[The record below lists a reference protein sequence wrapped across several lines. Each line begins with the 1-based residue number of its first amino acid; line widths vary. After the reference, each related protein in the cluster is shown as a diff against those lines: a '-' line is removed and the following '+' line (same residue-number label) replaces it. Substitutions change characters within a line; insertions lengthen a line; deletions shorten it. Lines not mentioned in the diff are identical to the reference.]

1 MPTNREL
8 EIIMKLKDEVS
19 KRLAGIEGNL
29 QKFANSTR
37 QLGATMRQV
46 GREISQVG
54 STLTFMGA
62 ALTGPLAL
70 AFKSSEKYSLS
81 VSNELK
87 RLDNAF
93 IALRVSIAE
102 ALVPVVHKLANVFGN
117 LLNIWNSI
125 PAATQQMIIQGIAV
139 TGIFLTLSGVAVSL
153 IGRLIRVG
161 GIILDLVSKLALLA
175 LAHPWIAGIAI
186 AVSILIA
193 VFLKFRDVAVP
204 VLNAVEIGA
213 EMVYIGFVKL
223 IKYLLIGF
231 DKLAL
236 GLEKFYELLGKIPG
250 KLGEPYRQAS
260 EHIQKFRENLD
271 GLIKASDTEMERM
284 GNKISNILVTGEG
297 SLVKGY
303 DKARAAIGNF
313 INSLKN
319 LGKDIKINEV
329 AQSFDA
335 IKAIGEDTARS
346 VGSAF
351 KHFFSDAFRGQID
364 DAKDYFVE
372 FGNMMLDILAEV
384 LAKIILIKT
393 IGAIFP
399 GMIPFF
405 HKGGM
410 VYHSGG
416 KVQPVYAHAGLSPDE
431 VPIIAQSG
439 EGVVSRRGMAA
450 LGANNLRKLNRGEGI
465 SEGAQVFNVYINA
478 NDAKS
483 FRDMLVQHPDVF
495 EGAII
500 DALNKNKPI
509 RSAIRNR
516 I

>member
-8 EIIMKLKDEVS
+8 EIIMRLKDEVS

-29 QKFANSTR
+29 QKFANSAHR
-37 QLGATMRQV
+37 LGLNMRQV

-54 STLTFMGA
+54 STLTFIGA

-125 PAATQQMIIQGIAV
+125 PVATQQMVIQGVAI
-139 TGIFLTLSGVAVSL
+139 TGIFLTLSGVVVSL

-161 GIILDLVSKLALLA
+161 GTILDLVSKLALLA

-186 AVSILIA
+186 TVSILII

-213 EMVYIGFVKL
+213 QMVYIGFVKL
-223 IKYLLIGF
+223 IKYLLVGF

-236 GLEKFYELLGKIPG
+236 GLEKFYEVLGKLPG
-250 KLGEPYRQAS
+250 KLGEPYREAS
-260 EHIQKFRENLD
+260 EHIKRFRKNLD
-271 GLIKASDTEMERM
+271 SLIKASDAEMDRV

-303 DKARAAIGNF
+303 DKAKNAIAGFLAA
-313 INSLKN
+313 LKN
-319 LGKDIKINEV
+319 LGKEVKIEEV
-329 AQSFDA
+329 AQKFDA
-335 IKAIGEDTARS
+335 IKTIGEGTARS
-346 VGSAF
+346 LGSVF
-351 KHFFSDAFRGQID
+351 KHFFSDAFKGQID
-364 DAKDYFVE
+364 DVRDYFAE
-372 FGNMMLDILAEV
+372 LGNMMLGVLAEV
-384 LAKIILIKT
+384 LARMILVKT
-393 IGAIFP
+393 IGSIFP

-405 HKGGM
+405 HQGGV

-416 KVQPVYAHAGLSPDE
+416 EVFPLRAHAGLAVDE
-431 VPIIAQSG
+431 VPIVAQTG
-439 EGVVSRRGMAA
+439 EGILSRRGMRA
-450 LGANNLRKLNRGEGI
+450 LGGGENLRSLNEGKSLKPGI
-465 SEGAQVFNVYINA
+465 TINVNQVIQAWDSQDVWRNRKMLSNA
-478 NDAKS
+478 IADDIYNNGK
-483 FRDMLVQHPDVF
+483 
-495 EGAII
+495 
-500 DALNKNKPI
+500 I
-509 RSAIRNR
+509 RSVIRSYT
-516 I
+516 

>member
-8 EIIMKLKDEVS
+8 SIIMRLKDEVTN
-19 KRLAGIEGNL
+19 KLQGVEVGI
-29 QKFANSTR
+29 QKFANSTHK
-37 QLGATMRQV
+37 LGLNMRQV

-54 STLTFMGA
+54 QTLAFMGA

-117 LLNIWNSI
+117 LLNVWNSI
-125 PAATQQMIIQGIAV
+125 PPATQQMIIQGIAV
-139 TGIFLTLSGVAVSL
+139 TGIFLTLSGVTVAL
-153 IGRLIRVG
+153 IGRLVRVG
-161 GIILDLVSKLALLA
+161 GIILDLVSKFALFA
-175 LAHPWIAGIAI
+175 LANPWLVTIAAI
-186 AVSILIA
+186 VAGLIV
-193 VFLKFRDVAVP
+193 VFLKFREVAVP
-204 VLNAVEIGA
+204 VLNAIEIGA
-213 EMVYIGFVKL
+213 QMVYIGFVKL
-223 IKYLLIGF
+223 IKYLLVGF
-231 DKLAL
+231 DSLSL
-236 GLEKFYELLGKIPG
+236 GLQKFYDLLGKIPG
-250 KLGEPYRQAS
+250 KLGEPYREAA
-260 EHIQKFRENLD
+260 ENIKKFRENLE
-271 GLIKASDTEMERM
+271 GLIKASDTEMDRV
-284 GNKISNILVTGEG
+284 GNKISDILVTGEG

-303 DKARAAIGNF
+303 DKARTAIGNF
-313 INSLKN
+313 IDSLKN
-319 LGKDIKINEV
+319 LGKDVKINEV

-335 IKAIGEDTARS
+335 IKALGEGTARS
-346 VGSAF
+346 LGSSF
-351 KHFFSDAFRGQID
+351 KHFFSDAFRGQLD
-364 DAKDYFVE
+364 DAKDYFAE
-372 FGNMMLDILAEV
+372 FGNMMLDVLAEV

-405 HKGGM
+405 HQGGVVYHKGG
-410 VYHSGG
+410 V
-416 KVQPVYAHAGLSPDE
+416 VQPIYAHSGLSPDE

-439 EGVVSRRGMAA
+439 EGVLSRRGMSA
-450 LGANNLRKLNRGEGI
+450 LGSNNLKRLNLGEGLGDSNQI
-465 SEGAQVFNVYINA
+465 FNVYINA

-495 EGAII
+495 ESAII

-509 RSAIRNR
+509 RSAMRNR
-516 I
+516 L

>member
-1 MPTNREL
+1 MPTNREVS
-8 EIIMKLKDEVS
+8 IIMRLKDEVT
-19 KRLAGIEGNL
+19 KQLQGVEAGL
-29 QKFANSTR
+29 QKFANSTHK
-37 QLGATMRQV
+37 LGLNMRQV

-54 STLTFMGA
+54 QTLAFMGA
-62 ALTGPLAL
+62 AITGPLAL

-93 IALRVSIAE
+93 IALRLSIAE
-102 ALVPVVHKLANVFGN
+102 ALVPVVHNLANVFGN
-117 LLNIWNSI
+117 LLNVWNSI
-125 PAATQQMIIQGIAV
+125 PAATQQMIIQGIAI
-139 TGIFLTLSGVAVSL
+139 TGIFLTLGGVAVAL
-153 IGRLIRVG
+153 IGRLVRVG
-161 GIILDLVSKLALLA
+161 GIILDLVSKFALFA
-175 LAHPWIAGIAI
+175 LANPWLVGITAVVAG
-186 AVSILIA
+186 LIII
-193 VFLKFRDVAVP
+193 FLKFRDVAVP

-223 IKYLLIGF
+223 IKYLLVGF
-231 DKLAL
+231 NQLCL
-236 GLEKFYELLGKIPG
+236 GLQKFYELLGKIPG
-250 KLGEPYRQAS
+250 KLGESYREAS
-260 EHIQKFRENLD
+260 ENIQKFRENLE
-271 GLIKASDTEMERM
+271 GLIKASDTEIDKV
-284 GNKISNILVTGEG
+284 GSKISDILATGEG

-319 LGKDIKINEV
+319 LGKDVKIDEV

-335 IKAIGEDTARS
+335 IKSIGEGIARS
-346 VGSAF
+346 LGSSF

-364 DAKDYFVE
+364 DAKDYFAE
-372 FGNMMLDILAEV
+372 FGNMMLDVLAEV
-384 LAKIILIKT
+384 LAKILLIKT
-393 IGAIFP
+393 IGAVFP

-405 HKGGM
+405 HQGGM

-416 KVQPVYAHAGLSPDE
+416 LIRPIYAHQGFLPDE

-439 EGVVSRRGMAA
+439 EGVVSRRGMSA
-450 LGANNLRKLNRGEGI
+450 LGVNNLRKLNRGESVG
-465 SEGAQVFNVYINA
+465 EGSQIFNVYINA

-483 FRDMLVQHPDVF
+483 FRDMLVQHPDIF
-495 EGAII
+495 ENAII